1 MSRWF
6 SASPAS
12 RFGFVLLLLLPI
24 AGHALEAVALAPGVW
39 MIPGVLA
46 EVNDGNR
53 GRVVNIGIIAG
64 AEGAIVIDSGANR
77 LQGEAILAAAQ
88 RLAGK
93 PVSLVINTHP
103 HPQNVLGNAA
113 FAAQGIPILASEQT
127 RARMAERCPRCV
139 AAIAEVVGSEA
150 MAGKA
155 IVLPGL
161 TVAATETRSVAGRR
175 LRLLVPG
182 HAHSEGDLAVHDL
195 DSGVLFSGDLVY
207 RGQVPHLAEAR
218 IDGWLGALDVLRREP
233 ARWLV
238 PGRGAPGTL
247 RDLEPLA
254 EYLVS
259 LRARVAAAYAQ
270 GRSLDEALERAAL
283 HDFASW
289 EGYASRHARNV
300 QHVYFEIERA
310 DLIGAR
316 GRQ

>member
-1 MSRWF
+1 M
-6 SASPAS
+6 
-12 RFGFVLLLLLPI
+12 
-24 AGHALEAVALAPGVW
+24 
-39 MIPGVLA
+39 LA
-46 EVNDGNR
+46 EANAGNR

-64 AEGAIVIDSGANR
+64 TEGAIVVDSGASR
-77 LQGEAILAAAQ
+77 LQGEEILAAAQ

-93 PVSLVINTHP
+93 PVRLLINTHP

-113 FAAQGIPILASEQT
+113 FAALGIPILASEQT
-127 RARMAERCPRCV
+127 RARMAERCPRCL
-139 AAIAEVVGSEA
+139 ASIAEAVGSEV
-150 MAGKA
+150 MAGTA
-155 IVLPGL
+155 IVLPDL
-161 TVAATETRSVAGRR
+161 TLAATETRNVAGRR

-195 DSGVLFSGDLVY
+195 DSGVLFSSDLVY

-247 RDLEPLA
+247 HDLEPFA
-254 EYLVS
+254 EYLGS
-259 LRARVAAAYAQ
+259 LRAHVAAAYAQ
-270 GRSLDEALERAAL
+270 GLSLDEALERAVL
-283 HDFASW
+283 RDFATW

-300 QHVYFEIERA
+300 QHVYFELERA
-310 DLIGAR
+310 ELDGAG